1 MNFKSVISR
10 ACGLQGV
17 EIENYVFHDES
28 MELVLGIRQRREE
41 AKCCHCRSEL
51 TRVHEWVEREIKGPP
66 IGAYKTLLR
75 FSQLRAYCARCE
87 TNRMSEAK
95 WIHPQF
101 SNYSCCFAEVAG
113 RLMEEITCEAVG
125 RLLGADSSTLWRLD
139 QYRMKLMLKK
149 YELPKDIDLSHL
161 SADEVHFKTVRIEK
175 REGLWE
181 KRWDIKYI
189 TNLVCYSEGKVLWNA
204 PNRDAT
210 SLHDCLDILTR
221 GQKDQV
227 KYFAVDM
234 HDPFIAALND
244 KLPKATVVIDRFH
257 LAKKINEAFD
267 SVRKAEFKKAREA
280 KDEFGLSM
288 LHPHRRF
295 ILVSREKRLSEPEKQ
310 SLKKLRK
317 INQTIHDAMLIV
329 EQFHVALDKTNVDAF
344 RKTLR
349 DWYKLVRESGLRPF
363 KKAALSIRKHRK
375 AIEAYITS
383 GLTSSVSEGL
393 NNKIKTLKRMG
404 YGYTNQQSFRRKIL
418 QRCGYLN
425 SAYINTNDFFFSVP
439 DPGI

>member
-1 MNFKSVISR
+1 V
-10 ACGLQGV
+10 
-17 EIENYVFHDES
+17 
-28 MELVLGIRQRREE
+28 
-41 AKCCHCRSEL
+41 
-51 TRVHEWVEREIKGPP
+51 
-66 IGAYKTLLR
+66 
-75 FSQLRAYCARCE
+75 
-87 TNRMSEAK
+87 K

-101 SNYSCCFAEVAG
+101 ENYSCCFGEVAG

-125 RLLGADSSTLWRLD
+125 RLLGTDSATLWRLD
-139 QYRMKLMLKK
+139 QFRMKLMLKRF
-149 YELPKDIDLSHL
+149 ELPKNIDLSHL
-161 SADEVHFKTVRIEK
+161 SADEVHFKTERIEN

-189 TNLVCYSEGKVLWNA
+189 TNLVCYSEGKVLWNE
-204 PNRDAT
+204 PGRDAT
-210 SLHDCLDILTR
+210 SLHHCLDTLTR

-234 HDPFIAALND
+234 HEPFIAALND
-244 KLPKATVVIDRFH
+244 KLPNTTIVIDRFH

-267 SVRKAEFKKAREA
+267 SVRKSEFKKAKEQ

-295 ILVSREKRLSEPEKQ
+295 ILVSRDKKLSEPEKQ
-310 SLKKLRK
+310 SLEKLRK
-317 INQTIHDAMLIV
+317 INQHINDGMLVV
-329 EQFHVALDKTNVDAF
+329 EQFHQALDKATVEGF
-344 RKTLR
+344 RKSLQ
-349 DWYKLVRESGLRPF
+349 DWYKLVRESGLTPF
-363 KKAALSIRKHRK
+363 KKAALTIRKYRK
-375 AIEAYITS
+375 AIEAYIAS

-425 SAYINTNDFFFSVP
+425 STYINTNDFFFSIKNPAV
-439 DPGI
+439 